1 MLEVKN
7 YMEDLVEELLV
18 EVLNQMDMCKCQK
31 CKNDVCAIVLNHLKP
46 LYATSSGGRVFMKF
60 DRLKQQSRA
69 DVLAEIT
76 QAAKIVAKGTR
87 HE

>member
-1 MLEVKN
+1 
-7 YMEDLVEELLV
+7 MEDLVEELLV

-31 CKNDVCAIVLNHLKP
+31 CKNDIGAIALNHLKP
-46 LYATSSGGRVFMKF
+46 LYGTSSNGRVFMKF
-60 DRLKQQSRA
+60 NMLKQQSRA